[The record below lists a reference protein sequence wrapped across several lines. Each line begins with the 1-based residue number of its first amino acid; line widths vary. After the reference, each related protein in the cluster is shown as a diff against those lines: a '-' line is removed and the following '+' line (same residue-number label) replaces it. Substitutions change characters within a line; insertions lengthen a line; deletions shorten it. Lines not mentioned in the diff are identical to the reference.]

1 MAVACLIA
9 TLDTKGEEIRYLRDR
24 IRAGG
29 HDAVLV
35 DVGVLG
41 EPPRD
46 LPVEVTNRQVAEAA
60 GTTLEELRNI
70 GSRGLAIDKM
80 ISGVKKICADLYKNG
95 RVQGFLSVG
104 GAEGTV
110 VGTQVMQMFP
120 VGVPKLMVST
130 MASGART
137 FGPYMG
143 TKDILMMHSVI
154 DILGLNKISRTI
166 FDTAAGA
173 MVGMLDQT
181 RHSHEKSSAED
192 APLRIAM
199 TTYGNTMGAVMVCKP
214 LLEKEGFE
222 VITFHA
228 NGVGG
233 KAMEE
238 MIEQNLFNFVLD
250 LTTHELTDFICNG
263 YHNPGPDRLKAA
275 ASKGLPQVVAPG
287 CIDYIVQGALDT
299 LPEKY
304 QGRATYYMNPLMTL
318 VRTSADEMAKIGRLT
333 AERLNESKGPVIY
346 VLPSKGFSMPNHPGG
361 ALYDPPADEAFRSE
375 LRQHLDKRI
384 QLIEVDADI
393 NNDVFARTLVE
404 SLLSLRSF
412 DNGGREAD
420 KNSTSHPVAVTAR
433 R

>member
-1 MAVACLIA
+1 
-9 TLDTKGEEIRYLRDR
+9 
-24 IRAGG
+24 
-29 HDAVLV
+29 
-35 DVGVLG
+35 LG

-46 LPVEVTNRQVAEAA
+46 LPVDVTSRQVAEAA

-80 ISGVKKICADLYKNG
+80 ISGVKKICVDLYKNG

-120 VGVPKLMVST
+120 VGVPKLMIST
-130 MASGART
+130 MASGSRT

-181 RHSHEKSSAED
+181 RHSHEESSAD

-199 TTYGNTMGAVMVCKP
+199 TTYGNTMGAVMACKP
-214 LLEKEGFE
+214 LLEQEGFE
-222 VITFHA
+222 VVTFHA

-250 LTTHELTDFICNG
+250 LTTHELTDFICDG

-275 ASKGLPQVVAPG
+275 ARKGLPQVVAPG
-287 CIDYIVQGALDT
+287 CIDYIVQGARET

-318 VRTSADEMAKIGRLT
+318 VRTSADEMAKVGRLT

-346 VLPSKGFSMPNHPGG
+346 VLPLKGFSMPNYPGG
-361 ALYDPPADEAFRSE
+361 ALYDPAADEAFRTA
-375 LRQHLDKRI
+375 LKQHLDKRI
-384 QLIEVDADI
+384 QLIEVDAAI
-393 NNDVFARTLVE
+393 NNEIFARTLVE
-404 SLLSLRSF
+404 SLVSLRPF
-412 DNGGREAD
+412 DIRGREAD
-420 KNSTSHPVAVTAR
+420 KNLTNHSVTATAR
-433 R
+433 G